1 MSARSPRL
9 VLFAVLAS
17 SCGITDIKLENYPRP
32 YACDHHAADGGVQC
46 VAGWVCGA
54 DDRCF
59 DPTELDGGIT
69 RDCTRDA
76 ECPTGFRCG
85 QKVGLL
91 QLCVERGVNAP
102 SLCSNDEGCEG
113 ANRCDIFAQH
123 CVTVTDVLTT
133 GSTSSFGARELNP
146 RLHES
151 APLLF
156 AMSRLSRVPDGFGS
170 AGSNNRQGVFLAS
183 LFEDGGL
190 RVTTQFRDEQRSDGG
205 ETQVL
210 YEQQFALQF
219 PATDVTDL
227 ALSAEGAVVRAS
239 DGGTFRAHFSGTGW
253 QPLGPSDFLRQADPL
268 DPNEATQLLRVTG
281 NRVEREGVES
291 RVFASPVREVVLLGT
306 KYLAVTD
313 DGLHEYDGADVPL
326 TVDGL
331 PFVASRGAVAALF
344 NNQPALYA
352 DTSLD
357 GGFGV
362 AAWFPTAM
370 GWASVPPFAGCPD
383 GKRPLQ
389 ISLEADRR
397 GQAQLLS
404 RCGTLSASFP
414 VRASLLSAGQR
425 VDYQSVVEDQVP
437 FQSGVVPQRASA
449 LVRAH
454 AGADGRAW
462 YADDPDGLAVLGGRP
477 LKALILDRQPEGM
490 LSFRDPSTQS
500 VRVFA
505 EASGS
510 IFVAD
515 PNGGLVSELGASN
528 VVPLSVVSGERK
540 WIVATDGI
548 YDISND
554 KPRLLASLPTGAT
567 FVAPSPG
574 ASLTIQLSGL
584 PRKVIVVAST
594 DTMWTADVTDAQS
607 GPFAQPAL
615 FVRSLVPVPGV
626 PLRSLTILRSS
637 TELSGYL
644 TTTTRNLSFRTTDLV
659 VWKLNDVATSSSLGA
674 LPLEVWTDADG
685 GAGRT
690 GFSDGVVWSLPI
702 MVPLTRPLRAADGGA
717 LLASDF
723 GHKCNDVLAATSEG
737 LFRAAAVLDGGLPAW
752 EHLTLPV
759 ALDST
764 RALRFYETTDDA
776 ERLFVGTQTG
786 QVLELTATCR

>member
-1 MSARSPRL
+1 MRRVAL
-9 VLFAVLAS
+9 GLTACVFAA
-17 SCGITDIKLENYPRP
+17 CGLTDVKLENFPRP
-32 YACDHHAADGGVQC
+32 FACDRNGGDGGAQC
-46 VAGWVCGA
+46 VAGWLCGA

-59 DPTELDGGIT
+59 DPSELDGGTT

-76 ECPTGFRCG
+76 QCPNGFRCG

-91 QLCVERGVNAP
+91 QRCVQLGVNAP
-102 SLCSNDEGCEG
+102 SPCLNDHGCEG
-113 ANRCDIFAQH
+113 TNRCDTFAQR
-123 CVTVTDVLTT
+123 CVSVTDVLAT

-146 RLHES
+146 RVHEA

-156 AMSRLSRVPDGFGS
+156 AMSRFSRVPDGLGS
-170 AGSNNRQGVFLAS
+170 ADSNNRQGVFLAS

-190 RVTTQFRDEQRSDGG
+190 RVTAEFRAERRIDGG
-205 ETQVL
+205 ATQVL
-210 YEQQFALQF
+210 YDQRFGLEI

-227 ALSAEGAVVRAS
+227 ALSAEGVVVRAS
-239 DGGTFRAHFSGTGW
+239 DGGTFRANFSGTGW

-268 DPNEATQLLRVTG
+268 DPNEATQLLRVSG
-281 NRVEREGVES
+281 NSVEREGAAS
-291 RVFASPVREVVLLGT
+291 LDFGSPVREVVWLGT

-313 DGLHEYDGADVPL
+313 DGLHEYDGAFMQR
-326 TVDGL
+326 TSGAL
-331 PFVASRGAVAALF
+331 PFVTSRGAVAALF
-344 NNQPALYA
+344 NNQPALYV
-352 DTSLD
+352 DTSVD

-362 AAWFPTAM
+362 AAWFLDPM
-370 GWASVPPFAGCPD
+370 GWGSLLPFAGCPD

-389 ISLEADRR
+389 ISLTADRSGR
-397 GQAQLLS
+397 AQLLS
-404 RCGTLSASFP
+404 RCGTPPASFP
-414 VRASLLSAGQR
+414 VLVSLGNGGSQ
-425 VDYQSVVEDQVP
+425 VIYESVAEDQVP
-437 FQSGVVPQRASA
+437 FQSGLVPQRASA

-454 AGADGRAW
+454 AGGDGRAW
-462 YADDPDGLAVLGGRP
+462 YADDPEGKAVLGSRP
-477 LKALILDRQPEGM
+477 LKALLLDRQPETM
-490 LSFRDPSTQS
+490 LSFRDPSNQRI
-500 VRVFA
+500 RVFA

-515 PNGGLVSELGASN
+515 SNGGLVSELGVDD

-540 WIVATDGI
+540 WIVTTDGV
-548 YDISND
+548 YDISNHR
-554 KPRLLASLPTGAT
+554 PRLLASLPAGAA

-574 ASLTIQLSGL
+574 ASLTIELSGL
-584 PRKVIVVAST
+584 LRKVIVVASA

-626 PLRSLTILRSS
+626 PLRSLTILPSS

-644 TTTTRNLSFRTTDLV
+644 TTTTKNLSFRTTDLV
-659 VWKLNDVATSSSLGA
+659 VWKLNDVATSSALGA

-702 MVPLTRPLRAADGGA
+702 MVPLTRPLLATDGGA

-737 LFRAAAVLDGGLPAW
+737 LFRAAAVFDGGLPAW
-752 EHLTLPV
+752 EHLTLPIT
-759 ALDST
+759 LDST
-764 RALRFYETTDDA
+764 RALRFYETTDDV